1 MIDEHAAAV
10 LTLLTAAVTAPRKLY
25 DGMVPAGI
33 DPRAN
38 PYVVVYFDSNDPEFD
53 LRAQPWLFELT
64 ATTHSVGGNAQA
76 ARQVADI
83 VRTALAGVVPSVS
96 GRACMPI
103 RREPGVPPQRDE
115 STGTLV
121 MDQIDT
127 YVLASVPG

>member
-10 LTLLTAAVTAPRKLY
+10 LALLNTAVTAPRRLF
-25 DGMVPAGI
+25 DGKVDNTI

-64 ATTHSVGGNAQA
+64 VTTHSVGGNAQA

-83 VRTALAGVVPSVS
+83 VRTALTGVVPAVA
-96 GRACMPI
+96 GRACYPI
-103 RREPGVPPQRDE
+103 VREAGAPPQRDE

-127 YVLASVPG
+127 YILRSVPG